1 MSIHAHAE
9 QRRDLDVKDQ
19 GKAIAIYLR
28 VTIFRFQWDFLPTT
42 SAVDYTKYG
51 HFLYTR
57 LIPFDYRT
65 PLRLTFSRLFKHRE
79 ILELNQSISTRKNDE
94 SCAHTT
100 AVPS

>member
-1 MSIHAHAE
+1 
-9 QRRDLDVKDQ
+9 
-19 GKAIAIYLR
+19 
-28 VTIFRFQWDFLPTT
+28 
-42 SAVDYTKYG
+42 
-51 HFLYTR
+51 